1 MTRCYFFI
9 LVLCLLSN
17 ALAFLPNKLFFENG
31 FALDIDA
38 FLGHNISGFCRV
50 TSEVLERPDVILSS
64 IQALVEQVTVTQTL
78 QRQPTAIHK
87 TQAHR
92 GRTELL

>member
-1 MTRCYFFI
+1 M
-9 LVLCLLSN
+9 
-17 ALAFLPNKLFFENG
+17 AFLPKKLFFENG
-31 FALDIDA
+31 FALDIAA

-50 TSEVLERPDVILSS
+50 TSDVLERPDVILSS

-87 TQAHR
+87 TDSQRAN
-92 GRTELL
+92 